1 MKKMIAPSILSADF
15 SELGTEVNKIT
26 EAGADLVHVD
36 VMDGHFVPNLTIGMT
51 VVKSLKPRSSL
62 PLDVHLMIEK
72 PEKFIREF
80 IKAGSDY
87 LTLHV
92 ESVVDEPG
100 KSAAEQLTENLKL
113 IRELGCKPGITL
125 RPRTS
130 IETLKPYLSLVDLV
144 LVMTV
149 EPGFGG
155 QSFMH
160 DQVDKIKSLYQWRSE
175 GLGKYLIEVDGGVDS
190 QTAPICWQAG
200 ADILVAGSAVFKGEK
215 TAANYR
221 ENIERLKI

>member
-1 MKKMIAPSILSADF
+1 MSPNQKKWIAPSILSADF
-15 SELGTEVNKIT
+15 AKLGEEVIQVST
-26 EAGADLVHVD
+26 AGAELIHVD

-51 VVKSLKPRSSL
+51 VVKSLKPVSPK

-72 PEKFIREF
+72 PEKYIAEF

-92 ESVVDEPG
+92 ESTSQM
-100 KSAAEQLTENLKL
+100 KQNLQM

-125 RPRTS
+125 RPKTS
-130 IETLKPYLSLVDLV
+130 IEEIKPYLLLVDLV

-160 DQVDKIKSLYQWRSE
+160 DQVAKISQLKQWRE
-175 GLGKYLIEVDGGVDS
+175 QGFGNYLIEVDGGVDS
-190 QTAPICWQAG
+190 TTAPICWQAG
-200 ADILVAGSAVFKGEK
+200 ADVLVAGSAVFKGEK
-215 TAANYR
+215 TVENYAA
-221 ENIERLKI
+221 KISALR